1 MGVHRIRS
9 GSVGRPFRNGNPGGG
24 RPKGVP
30 NKATLE
36 IKAFARTFLMSD
48 QYRRSLERRI
58 EAGRAPQ
65 MEVLL
70 HHYAFGKP
78 TDKYVEP
85 APAPQSQR
93 SEASEAIKRMTNE
106 EQLEMY
112 SLIKRMEEMQQRA
125 LARPTALPATAPRP
139 AEPAPEHGS

>member
-30 NKATLE
+30 NKTTQE
-36 IKAFARTFLMSD
+36 IKEFARSVLMSD
-48 QYRRSLERRI
+48 RYRRSLVQRI
-58 EAGRAPQ
+58 ETGKAPH

-78 TDKYVEP
+78 KHTYVEP
-85 APAPQSQR
+85 APAQQSEIEQALELMTTEELR
-93 SEASEAIKRMTNE
+93 EMRDLRTRMD
-106 EQLEMY
+106 EM
-112 SLIKRMEEMQQRA
+112 LRLA
-125 LARPTALPATAPRP
+125 LARPTTA
-139 AEPAPEHGS
+139 ASNLEVK